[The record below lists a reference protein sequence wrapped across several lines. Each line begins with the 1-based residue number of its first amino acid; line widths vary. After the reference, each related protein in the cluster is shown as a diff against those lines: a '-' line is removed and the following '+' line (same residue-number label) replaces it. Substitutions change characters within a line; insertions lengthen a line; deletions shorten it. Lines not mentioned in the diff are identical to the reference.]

1 LLGFPDRETR
11 LDLFEDF
18 FIGLAEIGGLG
29 RRRLG
34 LTFDVPH
41 DVEKDLDRAR
51 KSAVA
56 ERLTSWVM
64 IAWRLLTLRR
74 PPFSVTITGSFS
86 ASLSSVAKF
95 LAPDG
100 RPRGLPD

>member
-41 DVEKDLDRAR
+41 DVEKDLDRAKVGGGR
-51 KSAVA
+51 AVDG
-56 ERLTSWVM
+56 WVM

-86 ASLSSVAKF
+86 ACLSSVAKF